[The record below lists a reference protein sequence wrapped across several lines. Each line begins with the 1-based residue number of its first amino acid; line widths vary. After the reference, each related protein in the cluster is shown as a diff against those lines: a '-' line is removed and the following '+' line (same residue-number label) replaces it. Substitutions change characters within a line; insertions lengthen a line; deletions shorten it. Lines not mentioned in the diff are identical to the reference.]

1 MESFLQ
7 WLQGEDRSTVSRHQQ
22 VQVSSP
28 AATNEQKEPT
38 QPVPEP
44 TLQRGSSL
52 AGDDIVIL
60 TQRYGALTRGMTI
73 RLELNAACE
82 LLGRTR
88 KRIDA
93 FRLLQKKLQ
102 EDYGIQLIIYSRKTH
117 V

>member
-22 VQVSSP
+22 DFVPTP
-28 AATNEQKEPT
+28 AATSEEVETHQ
-38 QPVPEP
+38 QPEP
-44 TLQRGSSL
+44 APQRATTL
-52 AGDDIVIL
+52 ATDDIEIL
-60 TQRYGALTRGMTI
+60 TQQYGELRSGMTI
-73 RLELNAACE
+73 RMELGAACE

-93 FRLLQKKLQ
+93 FKTLTKRLKD
-102 EDYGIQLIIYSRKTH
+102 EFGVQLIIYSQKTH

>member
-22 VQVSSP
+22 DAVFTPV
-28 AATNEQKEPT
+28 ATSEEVETHQ
-38 QPVPEP
+38 QPEP
-44 TLQRGSSL
+44 APQRTTTL
-52 AGDDIVIL
+52 ATDDIEIL
-60 TQRYGALTRGMTI
+60 TQQYGELRPGMTI
-73 RLELNAACE
+73 RMELNAACE

-93 FRLLQKKLQ
+93 FKTLAKRLKD
-102 EDYGIQLIIYSRKTH
+102 EYGVQLIIYSQKTH

>member
-22 VQVSSP
+22 GISTP
-28 AATNEQKEPT
+28 AATSEEVETHQ
-38 QPVPEP
+38 QPEP
-44 TLQRGSSL
+44 APQRATTL
-52 AGDDIVIL
+52 ATDDIEIL
-60 TQRYGALTRGMTI
+60 TQQYGELRSGMTI
-73 RLELNAACE
+73 RMELGAACE

-93 FRLLQKKLQ
+93 FKTLAKRLKD
-102 EDYGIQLIIYSRKTH
+102 EFGVQLIIYSQKTH

>member
-22 VQVSSP
+22 GISTP
-28 AATNEQKEPT
+28 AATSEEVETHQ
-38 QPVPEP
+38 QPEP
-44 TLQRGSSL
+44 APQR
-52 AGDDIVIL
+52 ATTPATDDIEIL
-60 TQRYGALTRGMTI
+60 TQQYGELRPGMTI
-73 RLELNAACE
+73 RMELGAACE

-93 FRLLQKKLQ
+93 FKLLQKRLK
-102 EDYGIQLIIYSRKTH
+102 EMGIQLIIYSQKTH

>member
-22 VQVSSP
+22 EVSTP
-28 AATNEQKEPT
+28 AATSEEVETHQQSEPT
-38 QPVPEP
+38 P
-44 TLQRGSSL
+44 QR
-52 AGDDIVIL
+52 ATTPATDDIEIL
-60 TQRYGALTRGMTI
+60 TQQYGELRSGMTI

-93 FRLLQKKLQ
+93 FKTLAKRLKD
-102 EDYGIQLIIYSRKTH
+102 EYGVQLIIYSQKTH

>member
-22 VQVSSP
+22 DTVSTP
-28 AATNEQKEPT
+28 VATSEEVETHQ
-38 QPVPEP
+38 QPEP
-44 TLQRGSSL
+44 APQRTTTL
-52 AGDDIVIL
+52 ATDDIEIL
-60 TQRYGALTRGMTI
+60 TQQYGELRSGMTI
-73 RLELNAACE
+73 RMELNAACE

-93 FRLLQKKLQ
+93 FKTLAKRLK
-102 EDYGIQLIIYSRKTH
+102 EEFGVQLIIYSQKTH

>member
-22 VQVSSP
+22 GISTP
-28 AATNEQKEPT
+28 AATSEEVETHQ
-38 QPVPEP
+38 QPEP
-44 TLQRGSSL
+44 APQRTTTL
-52 AGDDIVIL
+52 ATDDIEIL
-60 TQRYGALTRGMTI
+60 TQQYGELRSGMTI
-73 RLELNAACE
+73 RMELGAACE

-93 FRLLQKKLQ
+93 FKTLAKRLK
-102 EDYGIQLIIYSRKTH
+102 EMGIQLIIYSQKTH

>member
-22 VQVSSP
+22 DAVFTPV
-28 AATNEQKEPT
+28 ATYEEVETHQ
-38 QPVPEP
+38 QPEP
-44 TLQRGSSL
+44 APQRATTL
-52 AGDDIVIL
+52 ATDDIEIL
-60 TQRYGALTRGMTI
+60 TQKYGELRSGMTI
-73 RLELNAACE
+73 RMELNEACE

-93 FRLLQKKLQ
+93 FKTLAKRLK
-102 EDYGIQLIIYSRKTH
+102 EEFGVQLIIYSQKTH